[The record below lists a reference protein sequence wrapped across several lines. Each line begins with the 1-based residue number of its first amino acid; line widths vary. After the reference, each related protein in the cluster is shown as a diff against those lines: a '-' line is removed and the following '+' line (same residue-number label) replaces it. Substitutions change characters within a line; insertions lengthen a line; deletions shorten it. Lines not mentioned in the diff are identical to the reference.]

1 MRINESTI
9 ENLAI
14 EQLKSLGWQYAYG
27 KEVLAELAYPWRD
40 SLKEVVLKPH
50 LLQSLRKINPH
61 LPEDVLLDVVQLVC
75 KSDILP
81 VEERNK
87 QFYQLLKQG
96 VKVRYQQN
104 DQEKHDVALLVDFKQ
119 PENNLFY
126 VINQFD
132 IQGNKGK
139 RIPDILCFV
148 NGLPLVIFELKNPF
162 KVNADLDRAFNQLQT
177 YKHEIDDLFVFNQLM
192 VISDGTMA
200 RVGSLTAD
208 FQRFLPWRVV
218 DESQKSQRVKFEYE
232 LEGLLKGLFSPQ
244 TLLDYVHNFVVF
256 ESDNKGRTVKKIAA
270 YHQFYGVNAAVE
282 ATIGAQLS
290 DSRKIGVVWHTQGSG
305 KSLSML
311 FYAGKLISQPEL
323 KNPTIVVVTDRND
336 LDGQLFATFSQDQ
349 DIIRQTPI
357 QVEDREALRVELAKR
372 ESGGIIF
379 TTIQKF
385 GLNETE
391 SQFPV
396 LNTRHNII
404 VISDEAHRS
413 QYGFHQKVNAQGAY
427 REGYAKY
434 LRTAL
439 PNASFIGF
447 TGTPISLEDR
457 DTQDVFGTYISIYD
471 IQDAV
476 NDGAT
481 VPIFYEPRQIRLNE
495 SEDFG
500 QAVEEAQT
508 ILDDDEN
515 SYAFRVREQLM
526 GSDSRIKKL
535 AEDLVQHFEKR
546 NELIESKAMVVAMS
560 RRICVKL
567 YDEIVKLRPDWHSD
581 DVNQGAIKVVI
592 TPATD
597 SSHRDY
603 PYLRPHSYA
612 KPVYKTLEKRFKDP
626 DDPLKIVIVRDMWL
640 TGFDAPVC
648 NTMYIDKPMQGHN
661 LMQAIARVN
670 RVFRNKSRENGGLIV
685 DYVGLKEELKA
696 ATKKYTNDGGSG
708 EVTIDINQV
717 FQKML
722 EYLDIIRGQF
732 ATPVK
737 GKIFDLAHAL
747 QERNPKQLL
756 KTIGAAAD
764 HILDLDHQE
773 KKADAPQSA
782 GEISQDFAKKAKTPR
797 KRAFLEAVSLAKK
810 GLALCRS
817 MPKAQHY
824 EQEIAFFDAVRAT
837 IIKTANQQGSPSSPK
852 EKQIKLV
859 RLLNQAV
866 QSDGVVDLFEL
877 MGEEH
882 PDISILSDN
891 FLGIVEKSG
900 KPNLWASAIESY
912 LKREIRDKASGNI
925 AVQKTFEEKLK
936 EALNQYN
943 AHNLTVIEVI
953 KELLKLAK
961 ELQDQ
966 LSKGQELGLSTAELA
981 FYDALSQNQS
991 AVEILGDEVLLN
1003 LAKEITDKLKK
1014 SVTID
1019 WQYKENVRAEM
1030 RRQLKRTLRK
1040 YGYPPEN
1047 KDEAI
1052 EFILKQAEVVS
1063 DELSKA

>member
-1 MRINESTI
+1 M
-9 ENLAI
+9 
-14 EQLKSLGWQYAYG
+14 
-27 KEVLAELAYPWRD
+27 
-40 SLKEVVLKPH
+40 
-50 LLQSLRKINPH
+50 
-61 LPEDVLLDVVQLVC
+61 
-75 KSDILP
+75 
-81 VEERNK
+81 
-87 QFYQLLKQG
+87 
-96 VKVRYQQN
+96 
-104 DQEKHDVALLVDFKQ
+104 
-119 PENNLFY
+119 
-126 VINQFD
+126 
-132 IQGNKGK
+132 
-139 RIPDILCFV
+139 
-148 NGLPLVIFELKNPF
+148 
-162 KVNADLDRAFNQLQT
+162 
-177 YKHEIDDLFVFNQLM
+177 
-192 VISDGTMA
+192 
-200 RVGSLTAD
+200 
-208 FQRFLPWRVV
+208 
-218 DESQKSQRVKFEYE
+218 
-232 LEGLLKGLFSPQ
+232 
-244 TLLDYVHNFVVF
+244 
-256 ESDNKGRTVKKIAA
+256 
-270 YHQFYGVNAAVE
+270 
-282 ATIGAQLS
+282 
-290 DSRKIGVVWHTQGSG
+290 
-305 KSLSML
+305 
-311 FYAGKLISQPEL
+311 
-323 KNPTIVVVTDRND
+323 
-336 LDGQLFATFSQDQ
+336 
-349 DIIRQTPI
+349 
-357 QVEDREALRVELAKR
+357 
-372 ESGGIIF
+372 
-379 TTIQKF
+379 
-385 GLNETE
+385 
-391 SQFPV
+391 
-396 LNTRHNII
+396 
-404 VISDEAHRS
+404 
-413 QYGFHQKVNAQGAY
+413 
-427 REGYAKY
+427 
-434 LRTAL
+434 
-439 PNASFIGF
+439 
-447 TGTPISLEDR
+447 
-457 DTQDVFGTYISIYD
+457 
-471 IQDAV
+471 
-476 NDGAT
+476 
-481 VPIFYEPRQIRLNE
+481 PIFYEPRQIRLNE

-546 NELIESKAMVVAMS
+546 NELIESKAMVVATS

-581 DVNQGAIKVVI
+581 DVNQGVIKVI
-592 TPATD
+592 MTSSASD
-597 SSHRDY
+597 SESMQA
-603 PYLRPHSYA
+603 HSYS
-612 KPVYKTLEKRFKDP
+612 KPEHKTLEKRFKDP

-696 ATKKYTNDGGSG
+696 ATEEYTNAGGSDQ
-708 EVTIDINQV
+708 VKTDIEQV

-722 EYLDIIRGQF
+722 EYLSIIRGQF
-732 ATPVK
+732 ATPVN
-737 GKIFDLAHAL
+737 GEAFDLVHAL

-756 KTIGAAAD
+756 DAIGAAAD

-773 KKADAPQSA
+773 KKPDAPQSA

-891 FLGIVEKSG
+891 FLGIVKKSG

-912 LKREIRDKASGNI
+912 LKREIRDKAGNNI

-966 LSKGQELGLSTAELA
+966 LAKGQELGLSTAELA

-1019 WQYKENVRAEM
+1019 WQYKESVRAKM
-1030 RRQLKRTLRK
+1030 RVLIKRALKK
-1040 YGYPPEN
+1040 YKYPPDDEP
-1047 KDEAI
+1047 EAI